1 MTQKGPADRGPF
13 AFRVS
18 FNHEQ
23 NHTKSGCLSFTCS
36 PFHQVLALPIA
47 HHCAGSLSTCVP
59 NHIRA
64 QEAPYRP
71 HLKGLA
77 RFLIVWGTCA
87 EELSE
92 GQEKKRPTLEAAE
105 TNAAWEW
112 LNRWLAGMN
121 VDHQP
126 ALIP

>member
-1 MTQKGPADRGPF
+1 MSRTTPNPAVCPSLVHLFTRSWPF
-13 AFRVS
+13 PSLITV
-18 FNHEQ
+18 
-23 NHTKSGCLSFTCS
+23 
-36 PFHQVLALPIA
+36 P
-47 HHCAGSLSTCVP
+47 GSLSTCVP